1 MLNLQSRQSHLKK
14 CAQEFNVGTNQLLEI
29 VNREKQQEES
39 TSSAVRTEVN
49 TALSTNVQAARNLT
63 GVKRKRRGV
72 THERYESAKQYLCVR
87 FFFCS
92 TSYFI
97 QFFSACVQCTCVC
110 TGVNACI

>member
-39 TSSAVRTEVN
+39 TSSAVNTEVN
-49 TALSTNVQAARNLT
+49 TTLSSANVQPARNAT

-72 THERYESAKQYLCVR
+72 THDR
-87 FFFCS
+87 
-92 TSYFI
+92 
-97 QFFSACVQCTCVC
+97 
-110 TGVNACI
+110 